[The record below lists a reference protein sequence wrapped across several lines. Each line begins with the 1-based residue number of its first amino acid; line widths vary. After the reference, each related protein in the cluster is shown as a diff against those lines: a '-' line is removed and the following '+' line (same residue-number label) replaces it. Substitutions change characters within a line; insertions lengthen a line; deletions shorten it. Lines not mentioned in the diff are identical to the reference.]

1 MPPAV
6 EQLAGKYL
14 RNPVVVTICTAG
26 KATDLVTQ
34 HVVMV
39 NDTEKMYKLQR
50 LLERLGDNKIAIVFI
65 NTKMQ
70 VDTVAM
76 NLDKASYMVAVLHGG
91 KSQEQREISLKGF
104 QTEKSWPLL
113 SISRMSIICVNVNF
127 ALSSNCV
134 WIVLMP

>member
-14 RNPVVVTICTAG
+14 RNPVVMTICTAG

-34 HVVMV
+34 H
-39 NDTEKMYKLQR
+39 
-50 LLERLGDNKIAIVFI
+50 
-65 NTKMQ
+65 

-91 KSQEQREISLKGF
+91 KSQEQREISLNGF

-113 SISRMSIICVNVNF
+113 SISRLSIICVNVNF